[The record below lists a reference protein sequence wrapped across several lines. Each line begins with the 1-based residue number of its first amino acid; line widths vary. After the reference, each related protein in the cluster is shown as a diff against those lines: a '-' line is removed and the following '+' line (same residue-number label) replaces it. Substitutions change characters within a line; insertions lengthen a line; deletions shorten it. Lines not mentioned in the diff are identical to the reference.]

1 MVQVTEEAQ
10 LSNPTPVSAST
21 TDLASH
27 SDLSVIQPIFS
38 YHEFSVEVRDEG
50 EPHTPPEIQ
59 AIVPF
64 LLFLKPLLYRCTL
77 REETARP
84 TAQRDFGINQAPVG
98 RDRPLSRIRARSSRR
113 HRPPAPARWA
123 QSSDAIPPPRPGGL
137 PGRPPPQLRLRH
149 FFRSSLPPQ
158 LSPGTGTVDGG
169 SRAPGKLAAEWRE
182 QFASRGSEGASP
194 ASPGGRGPARASRRL
209 SSPGVPRRCAPL
221 SGRSPPPGQAA
232 RVWGPGR
239 LWKPGDSGGP
249 PASPND
255 TPTCLH
261 RLKVQVVGLPPPLG
275 APHSDSHRLACG
287 QNRKEASRPPRRCT
301 KLGRGCAGCGTKRS
315 RRGCREGGR
324 RDTTRMGSTPPPRPT
339 LVPTQRGRGRE
350 EPQPKGR
357 AHSSAP
363 LQTSA
368 ATTPSL
374 LALQSMGPGEGWRWG
389 LGSRGR
395 GRRGGEGALPAAAD
409 GYQPPLGV

>member
-1 MVQVTEEAQ
+1 MK
-10 LSNPTPVSAST
+10 L
-21 TDLASH
+21 
-27 SDLSVIQPIFS
+27 
-38 YHEFSVEVRDEG
+38 
-50 EPHTPPEIQ
+50 PHTPPEIQ
-59 AIVPF
+59 AIVLL

-84 TAQRDFGINQAPVG
+84 TAQREDFGFNQIPVG
-98 RDRPLSRIRARSSRR
+98 KDSAQGPGPNRPLSRIRARSSRR
-113 HRPPAPARWA
+113 HRPPAPARCA

-194 ASPGGRGPARASRRL
+194 ASPRPVPVAASPRQGSRGAAHLSQGGRLLLARL
-209 SSPGVPRRCAPL
+209 PG
-221 SGRSPPPGQAA
+221 SGVREG
-232 RVWGPGR
+232 
-239 LWKPGDSGGP
+239 WKPGDSGGGP
-249 PASPND
+249 PASPHD

-324 RDTTRMGSTPPPRPT
+324 RDTARMGSTPPPRPT

-368 ATTPSL
+368 ATTPHCWPCNL
-374 LALQSMGPGEGWRWG
+374 WDPGRV
-389 LGSRGR
+389 
-395 GRRGGEGALPAAAD
+395 GGG
-409 GYQPPLGV
+409 G

>member
-1 MVQVTEEAQ
+1 MK
-10 LSNPTPVSAST
+10 L
-21 TDLASH
+21 
-27 SDLSVIQPIFS
+27 
-38 YHEFSVEVRDEG
+38 
-50 EPHTPPEIQ
+50 PHTPPEIQ
-59 AIVPF
+59 AIVLL

-84 TAQRDFGINQAPVG
+84 TAQREDFGFNQIPVG
-98 RDRPLSRIRARSSRR
+98 KDSAQGAGPNRPLSRIRARSSRR

-194 ASPGGRGPARASRRL
+194 ASPGARGPGPRQSPPLLARGPAALRTSLREIAS
-209 SSPGVPRRCAPL
+209 SWPGCQGL
-221 SGRSPPPGQAA
+221 GSGKAGSRET
-232 RVWGPGR
+232 V
-239 LWKPGDSGGP
+239 GGP
-249 PASPND
+249 PASPHD